1 MSRASGHWQLHLTLG
16 IHDIDRCYGR
26 EAVVGSSP
34 AMTLGIGTTASVS
47 GITLHDSAVD
57 QLHQL
62 FDQGRLQ
69 KIMAARFASRQFH
82 RHFSV
87 SLTTKRLINLDQIL
101 GRYFLEQI
109 HFGYRIAGRRRIGS
123 GSLGLMLG
131 IGTTGHRTG
140 YQ

>member
-1 MSRASGHWQLHLTLG
+1 MLFQLVK
-16 IHDIDRCYGR
+16 RN
-26 EAVVGSSP
+26 
-34 AMTLGIGTTASVS
+34 
-47 GITLHDSAVD
+47 
-57 QLHQL
+57 
-62 FDQGRLQ
+62 RLQ
-69 KIMAARFASRQFH
+69 IPLN
-82 RHFSV
+82 V